1 MRTAPMLDALDA
13 FDKAMQIAER
23 HRSTLKQT
31 YGLTDA
37 QIGMM
42 TLARRRK
49 PRSTMGQFAAATLAA
64 KQRLEHGT

>member
-1 MRTAPMLDALDA
+1 MIDALDA

-49 PRSTMGQFAAATLAA
+49 PRSAIGQFAAATLAA
-64 KQRLEHGT
+64 QQRMQSRGT